1 MLVVIFALE
10 LTVGIL
16 AIIFQER
23 VIAELKLDLTS
34 RLQKEYGLTSAFT
47 AAIDL
52 AQTKVIKIILTDI
65 RYCIL
70 NDKMNHF

>member
-23 VIAELKLDLTS
+23 VIAELKLELTS
-34 RLQKEYGLTSAFT
+34 KLQKEYGLTSAFT

-52 AQTKVIKIILTDI
+52 AQTKVINRYYQSLLSII
-65 RYCIL
+65 
-70 NDKMNHF
+70 